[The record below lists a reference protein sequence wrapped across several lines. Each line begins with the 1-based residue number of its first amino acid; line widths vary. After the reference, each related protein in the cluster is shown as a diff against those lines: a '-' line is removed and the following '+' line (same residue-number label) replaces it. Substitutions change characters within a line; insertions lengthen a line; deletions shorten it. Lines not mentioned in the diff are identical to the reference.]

1 MTASTCTCRYITCY
15 HCPCVVA
22 CSLMCYRGKH
32 IWPKRP
38 IFHCSYRPCSA
49 GPLPSCSVLV
59 DMLCCALKGRRDRH
73 VLRSSFQVRVPPQLF
88 TRWKF
93 YTFQGVSEVS
103 PLSGPRRNL
112 SHRTVGSP
120 CCSRLLS
127 SRPRRSCCVSSS
139 LSGLFSFQGSLC
151 C

>member
-59 DMLCCALKGRRDRH
+59 DMLCCALKGRRDTYCGLHFKWGYR
-73 VLRSSFQVRVPPQLF
+73 LNYSPDESSIHFKVFQRF
-88 TRWKF
+88 
-93 YTFQGVSEVS
+93 
-103 PLSGPRRNL
+103 PLLVDVPRRNL